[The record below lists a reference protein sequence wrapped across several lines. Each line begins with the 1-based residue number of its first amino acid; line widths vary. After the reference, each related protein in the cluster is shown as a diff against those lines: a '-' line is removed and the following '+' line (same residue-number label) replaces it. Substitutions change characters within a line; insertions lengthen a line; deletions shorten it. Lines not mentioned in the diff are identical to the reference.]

1 MQGTFRA
8 FAAIRS
14 DGSVTTWGEAS
25 FGGDSQMVSERL
37 KDVIQI
43 EATGGAFA
51 ALTEDGDVVTW
62 GMELAGGDTAAF
74 RHELRGISKL
84 SACSLAFAAL
94 REEGTV
100 VTWGHAQFGGDS
112 RAVQD
117 SLTDVR
123 DLVSTG
129 GAFAALLAD
138 GSVVAWGFA
147 ECGGDISEMRE
158 QLQGVRQLASE
169 QPCNF
174 VATLSNGGTVRWGAD
189 SVPVALY
196 FAVRSLSVTAGGG
209 ELPAG
214 AISAPGPQLEILIIF
229 EVPLFVTNAA
239 RTPSASAEGGVGNT
253 WVLESFVDLQN
264 TSAVLAAAWPK
275 KVPGYEIR
283 DLLEA
288 TIGGNTMAMNEAA
301 DAPPS
306 REAVVTTIFVW
317 FVASQFLDIG
327 SAVELHAPPGYELRC
342 NPRVQYISL
351 PAGSCSLISGVT
363 STTGDVFH
371 QYLSLALTLPGQQVY
386 PNTAYEFGVA
396 AVNPSAAATPNFWG
410 LVLRKPG
417 GEVADSIRTLPGY
430 DLTDFQLDVQTP
442 LPSSTRPAVVSFVR
456 VALTFARELA
466 PGQVAHISIVA
477 PASTK
482 VLCQRLRDLSGGGNS
497 AEALPLD
504 PSIGTYGTHT
514 CQLQNSVT
522 MHLLLSRPI
531 LAASYLI
538 ELGVLNPGIRAAKDF
553 WTLELIEEVM
563 EWRTAP
569 AVLQIQVP
577 GFGVS
582 NPFAGVDI
590 AAIASNAAMKAA
602 AVSLV
607 ALRHLL
613 VP

>member
-1 MQGTFRA
+1 MLHYPSAPLGFD
-8 FAAIRS
+8 FAISCLAVSPSVVFDRCEGRGRS
-14 DGSVTTWGEAS
+14 
-25 FGGDSQMVSERL
+25 
-37 KDVIQI
+37 
-43 EATGGAFA
+43 
-51 ALTEDGDVVTW
+51 
-62 GMELAGGDTAAF
+62 
-74 RHELRGISKL
+74 
-84 SACSLAFAAL
+84 
-94 REEGTV
+94 
-100 VTWGHAQFGGDS
+100 
-112 RAVQD
+112 AV
-117 SLTDVR
+117 
-123 DLVSTG
+123 
-129 GAFAALLAD
+129 LLARD
-138 GSVVAWGFA
+138 
-147 ECGGDISEMRE
+147 
-158 QLQGVRQLASE
+158 
-169 QPCNF
+169 
-174 VATLSNGGTVRWGAD
+174 
-189 SVPVALY
+189 
-196 FAVRSLSVTAGGG
+196 G

-214 AISAPGPQLEILIIF
+214 AIS
-229 EVPLFVTNAA
+229 VPLFVTNAA

-264 TSAVLAAAWPK
+264 TSAVLAAPADLARQRSQ
-275 KVPGYEIR
+275 VPGYEIR

-288 TIGGNTMAMNEAA
+288 TIGGNTQ
-301 DAPPS
+301 
-306 REAVVTTIFVW
+306 RAVVTTIFVW

-351 PAGSCSLISGVT
+351 PAGSCTLISGVT

-396 AVNPSAAATPNFWG
+396 AVNPSTAATPNFWG

-466 PGQVAHISIVA
+466 PGRVAHISIVA

-504 PSIGTYGTHT
+504 SSIGTYGTHT

-538 ELGVLNPGIRAAKDF
+538 ELGVLNPGIGAAKDF

-577 GFGVS
+577 GFGVF

-590 AAIASNAAMKAA
+590 AAIANQAAVKAA
-602 AVSLV
+602 TLEECLEAMAIQASRRQRAGGSWAAESCFCPILPGHTAPGEVPRGREAATAGQRSTERCRSRACRVPVQASHGDDVPSSPSAVSCTCNLERRSRRRCGGALSRPCRGLV
-607 ALRHLL
+607 LWKKLQLLDRLCLRGSCESMRSLAQGEAEREPA
-613 VP
+613 VQFDAI

>member
-1 MQGTFRA
+1 A
-8 FAAIRS
+8 PA
-14 DGSVTTWGEAS
+14 
-25 FGGDSQMVSERL
+25 
-37 KDVIQI
+37 
-43 EATGGAFA
+43 
-51 ALTEDGDVVTW
+51 
-62 GMELAGGDTAAF
+62 ELA
-74 RHELRGISKL
+74 
-84 SACSLAFAAL
+84 
-94 REEGTV
+94 
-100 VTWGHAQFGGDS
+100 
-112 RAVQD
+112 
-117 SLTDVR
+117 
-123 DLVSTG
+123 
-129 GAFAALLAD
+129 
-138 GSVVAWGFA
+138 
-147 ECGGDISEMRE
+147 
-158 QLQGVRQLASE
+158 RQ
-169 QPCNF
+169 
-174 VATLSNGGTVRWGAD
+174 
-189 SVPVALY
+189 
-196 FAVRSLSVTAGGG
+196 RS
-209 ELPAG
+209 
-214 AISAPGPQLEILIIF
+214 Q
-229 EVPLFVTNAA
+229 
-239 RTPSASAEGGVGNT
+239 
-253 WVLESFVDLQN
+253 
-264 TSAVLAAAWPK
+264 
-275 KVPGYEIR
+275 VPGYEIR

-288 TIGGNTMAMNEAA
+288 TIGGNTQ
-301 DAPPS
+301 
-306 REAVVTTIFVW
+306 RAVVTTIFVW